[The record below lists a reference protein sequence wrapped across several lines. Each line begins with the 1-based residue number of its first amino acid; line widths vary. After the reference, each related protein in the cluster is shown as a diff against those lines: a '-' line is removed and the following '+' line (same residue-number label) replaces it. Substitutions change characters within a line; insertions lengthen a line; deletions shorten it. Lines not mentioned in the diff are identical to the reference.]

1 MLSRPASPSFKTAK
15 YSFDASHA
23 NYQHL
28 AAGETQTVSVEYT
41 VSDGKGGT
49 ASSTLSFTIT
59 GTNDGPV
66 AHEDANAITEDA
78 GPTTGNVLAN
88 DTDVDTN
95 DTHQVMSV
103 NGQAINE
110 AGSAVAGTYGTL
122 HIDGNGNYIYTLDPA
137 KADALR

>member
-1 MLSRPASPSFKTAK
+1 M
-15 YSFDASHA
+15 
-23 NYQHL
+23 
-28 AAGETQTVSVEYT
+28 
-41 VSDGKGGT
+41 
-49 ASSTLSFTIT
+49 
-59 GTNDGPV
+59 

-110 AGSAVAGTYGTL
+110 AGGAVARTYGTL
-122 HIDGNGNYIYTLDPA
+122 HIDGNGIYTLDPA